1 MRCIVDNVTLYV
13 IGYMNNHPKH
23 FLMLQMVGD
32 EVKTPDFGFRNRA
45 KFLSVMDIL
54 VMEGAGEY

>member
-1 MRCIVDNVTLYV
+1 MTLYV